1 MLAAYND
8 IASGLHANPFE
19 ILGRHQD
26 GKSAILRTFAPGA
39 DRVELLS
46 PRGKTAIAEL
56 TKVHDSGLFEISIAP
71 SKLKAGHRYRAW
83 FGDLPHIEQDPYSFP
98 PSIPDMDLY
107 LLSQGTH
114 AHAFRYL
121 GAHVTEQA
129 GVKGTRFAVWA
140 PNARSVCI
148 AADFN
153 LWSDTKHPMATRGGS
168 GIWELFVPDIG
179 DGAIYKFVLR
189 DQSGRLLPF
198 KADPF
203 GFGAEMRPKSA
214 SVVRDLSAYSWSDHD
229 WLAERWKRHERDEP
243 ISIYEAHLGSW
254 KRKDGNGYLS
264 YAELSEQLIPY
275 VKNLGFTHIEVMP
288 ITEHP
293 FDGSWGY
300 QPIGMFAPTR
310 RHGTPAEF
318 KAFVDAIHDA
328 GLGINITWTGCA

>member
-26 GKSAILRTFAPGA
+26 GKSALLRTFAPGA

-203 GFGAEMRPKSA
+203 GFGAEMRPESA
-214 SVVRDLSAYSWSDHD
+214 SVVWDLSAYSWSDHD

-264 YAELSEQLIPY
+264 YAELWTPFMTRDLASFWIGCRVISHRMNTASRTFLAGRIS
-275 VKNLGFTHIEVMP
+275 LGRAARRCCGLNAIS
-288 ITEHP
+288 
-293 FDGSWGY
+293 GLL
-300 QPIGMFAPTR
+300 TR
-310 RHGTPAEF
+310 GRRMDSKFGRQ
-318 KAFVDAIHDA
+318 
-328 GLGINITWTGCA
+328 